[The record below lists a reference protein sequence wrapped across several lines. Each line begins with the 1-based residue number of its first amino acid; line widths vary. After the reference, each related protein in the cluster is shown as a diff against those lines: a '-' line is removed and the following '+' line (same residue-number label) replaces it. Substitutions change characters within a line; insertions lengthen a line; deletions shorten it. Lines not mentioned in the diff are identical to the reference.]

1 MKKLVIALFVS
12 LSMLPA
18 LASAE
23 LKVAVIDTNYI
34 MAKSPERELVRETLN
49 KEFDGRKSQLER
61 ELKKLED
68 DRTEYVNNAKT
79 MSESQRTKTERELKK
94 RASDFKLKEEAYK
107 EDFQRRSQEEMRKAG
122 QNLQQAVEKVA
133 KQGGYDMLLDRRA
146 VPYMGPSVKDVSEQ
160 VLQELSK

>member
-23 LKVAVIDTNYI
+23 LKIAVIDSSYI
-34 MAKSPERELVRETLN
+34 MAKSPEREEIGEILK
-49 KEFDGRKSQLER
+49 KEFDGRKGQIER
-61 ELKKLED
+61 EFKKLED
-68 DRTEYVNNAKT
+68 DRAEYINNAKT
-79 MSESQRTKTERELKK
+79 MSESQRTKKERELKK

-122 QNLQQAVEKVA
+122 QNLKQAVEKVA
-133 KQGGYDMLLDRRA
+133 KQGGYDMLLDRRV
-146 VPYMGPSVKDVSEQ
+146 VPYMGAAVKDVSEQ

>member
-18 LASAE
+18 LVSAE

-34 MAKSPERELVRETLN
+34 MAKSPEREAVRETLN

-160 VLQELSK
+160 VLQELAK

>member
-23 LKVAVIDTNYI
+23 LKIAVIDTNYI
-34 MAKSPERELVRETLN
+34 MAKSPERETVKETLN
-49 KEFDGRKSQLER
+49 KEFNGRKSQLER
-61 ELKKLED
+61 EFKKLED
-68 DRTEYVNNAKT
+68 DRTEYINNAKT

-94 RASDFKLKEEAYK
+94 RASDFKLKEDAYK

-122 QNLQQAVEKVA
+122 QNLQQAVEKIA

-146 VPYMGPSVKDVSEQ
+146 VPYMGASVKDVSEQ

>member
-34 MAKSPERELVRETLN
+34 MAKSPERDMVREALN

-61 ELKKLED
+61 EFKKLED
-68 DRTEYVNNAKT
+68 DRTNYVNNAKT

-133 KQGGYDMLLDRRA
+133 KQAGYDMLLDRRA
-146 VPYMGPSVKDVSEQ
+146 VPYMGPAVKDVSEQ

>member
-12 LSMLPA
+12 LSLLPA

-23 LKVAVIDTNYI
+23 LKIAVIDTNYI
-34 MAKSPERELVRETLN
+34 MAKSPEREAIGEILK
-49 KEFDGRKSQLER
+49 KEFDGRKGQLER
-61 ELKKLED
+61 EFKKLED

-122 QNLQQAVEKVA
+122 QNLQQAVEKIA
-133 KQGGYDMLLDRRA
+133 KQGGYDMLVDRRA
-146 VPYMGPSVKDVSEQ
+146 VAYMGASIKDVSEQ
-160 VLQELSK
+160 VLQELAK